1 MQGWII
7 NNGASFN
14 VTKDNNDQSLNNSTS
29 NVKLNLANHGN
40 QARRGYRPLTTAGTG
55 GRPGKRESR
64 QASKNNE
71 ND

>member
-1 MQGWII
+1 M
-7 NNGASFN
+7 NGGSFS
-14 VTKDNNDQSLNNSTS
+14 VAKDNNVQSLNNSTS

-55 GRPGKRESR
+55 GKPGKRESR
-64 QASKNNE
+64 HASKNND

>member
-7 NNGASFN
+7 NNGASFS
-14 VTKDNNDQSLNNSTS
+14 VAKDNNEQSLNNSTS

-55 GRPGKRESR
+55 GKPGKRESR
-64 QASKNNE
+64 HASKNND